1 MALTPKQQRFVEEY
15 CTDWNATQ
23 AARRAGYRAKR
34 ADQAGY
40 QLLRKAEIQA
50 AIQARQQ
57 TLHQQC
63 AVTQERV
70 IAELSGI
77 GFSDLRTY
85 VRWGPDGVRLEPST
99 TLSASQTRVVK
110 QIVQT
115 ITKDGSTLRL
125 TLHDKVS
132 ALDKLA
138 RYLKL
143 YEGPE
148 DDAPFGKGML
158 GLLEAREA
166 LKAQLDTLAAKAR
179 ANGQGDGGLTS
190 SPA

>member
-1 MALTPKQQRFVEEY
+1 MALTAKQQRFVEEY
-15 CTDWNATQ
+15 CVDWNATQ
-23 AARRAGYRAKR
+23 SAIRAGYSARTVRHNVAR
-34 ADQAGY
+34 MMANDG
-40 QLLRKAEIQA
+40 IQA
-50 AIQARQQ
+50 AIAARQQ
-57 TLHQQC
+57 ALAAQC

-70 IAELSGI
+70 IAELAGI
-77 GFSDLRTY
+77 GFSDLRTF

-115 ITKDGSTLRL
+115 VTKDGSTLRL

-138 RYLKL
+138 RHLGL
-143 YEGPE
+143 YQGKE
-148 DDAPFGKGML
+148 DDAPVGQGLL

-166 LKAQLDTLAAKAR
+166 LKTQIDALAVKAR
-179 ANGQGDGGLTS
+179 ANGQGEGG
-190 SPA
+190 P